1 MTFAKTFG
9 QRHVLRFLSSH
20 IDLSGCRITAASPA
34 GLRVTDGVH
43 QLCLKSVDGCIQR
56 GDNPHS
62 VAPEVIEVYG
72 STARRTAVTKR
83 GELSRMPRRLTLQQ
97 TVELPESLLRHF
109 LSHPLLSD
117 VDVRRLVD
125 TGSVDED
132 AYTSMLLWFL
142 AAGGDGHRLI
152 FGGCDEVGAY
162 GEPGGTCADCV
173 LNQFGSDG
181 NNKGK
186 ACKNMRML
194 YLLRSGE
201 YMPIQIA
208 LPPTSLTP
216 YTRFVN
222 EAFLSRRRKVC
233 TGVVRIGL
241 KKAVSGSHEYCVA
254 TFTKIADF
262 AGEDLA
268 HIRAYADG
276 FVAQIKDINAQRAQA
291 GAAAS
296 SIIGDGDAS
305 HLELPDNGAHF
316 ALGAVIDGEREE
328 LPA

>member
-1 MTFAKTFG
+1 MSFAKTFG

-43 QLCLKSVDGCIQR
+43 KLCLKSTDGCIQR
-56 GDNPHS
+56 EDDPNS
-62 VAPEVIEVYG
+62 VAPEIIEVYG

-109 LSHPLLSD
+109 LSHPQLSD

-162 GEPGGTCADCV
+162 
-173 LNQFGSDG
+173 
-181 NNKGK
+181 
-186 ACKNMRML
+186 
-194 YLLRSGE
+194 
-201 YMPIQIA
+201 
-208 LPPTSLTP
+208 LPAS
-216 YTRFVN
+216 
-222 EAFLSRRRKVC
+222 
-233 TGVVRIGL
+233 
-241 KKAVSGSHEYCVA
+241 
-254 TFTKIADF
+254 
-262 AGEDLA
+262 
-268 HIRAYADG
+268 
-276 FVAQIKDINAQRAQA
+276 
-291 GAAAS
+291 GAAA
-296 SIIGDGDAS
+296 AK
-305 HLELPDNGAHF
+305 P
-316 ALGAVIDGEREE
+316 
-328 LPA
+328 

>member
-56 GDNPHS
+56 GDNPHR

-132 AYTSMLLWFL
+132 AYTSMRLWFL

-162 GEPGGTCADCV
+162 MELTLWHNTAHAESFQFYLSDHPCPG
-173 LNQFGSDG
+173 
-181 NNKGK
+181 
-186 ACKNMRML
+186 
-194 YLLRSGE
+194 
-201 YMPIQIA
+201 
-208 LPPTSLTP
+208 
-216 YTRFVN
+216 
-222 EAFLSRRRKVC
+222 
-233 TGVVRIGL
+233 
-241 KKAVSGSHEYCVA
+241 
-254 TFTKIADF
+254 
-262 AGEDLA
+262 
-268 HIRAYADG
+268 YA
-276 FVAQIKDINAQRAQA
+276 
-291 GAAAS
+291 
-296 SIIGDGDAS
+296 
-305 HLELPDNGAHF
+305 E
-316 ALGAVIDGEREE
+316 
-328 LPA
+328 